1 MHGLVL
7 LVFLSEKSF
16 QQASVTLACGFH
28 RHNSMLTIFFGICIY
43 GMAERELRRG
53 WLWGPAYCL
62 GSALVQTTLIA
73 GYWGAVLSLL
83 LAIAAMTWANMKY
96 PIKKGPFLR

>member
-1 MHGLVL
+1 
-7 LVFLSEKSF
+7 
-16 QQASVTLACGFH
+16 
-28 RHNSMLTIFFGICIY
+28 MLTIFFGICIY

-53 WLWGPAYCL
+53 WLWGPVYCL

-83 LAIAAMTWANMKY
+83 LAIAAMTWANDQKRALSAL
-96 PIKKGPFLR
+96 KGPSTFQEQNQPKGAGSSSHSLPESASTTFC